1 MRIREDRIY
10 NIVINL
16 ILLIMALSCILPLVL
31 LFVASISSEASIAQE
46 GYAFFPRQFSTDAY
60 EYLWQKRDII
70 GTTYMRTIV
79 VTAVG
84 TVVSLFITTAL
95 AYPLSRKDYPYRK
108 FTIAIVVFSI
118 LFNGGLVPTYLVYTN
133 IFKIKNTIW
142 ALLVPGLLMN
152 GFNVLISRTYFKNN
166 VPSAI
171 IESARIDGAGEFSIF
186 FRIVIPVS
194 VPIMAT
200 IGLLAGISYWNDW
213 NNGFIYITQTAK
225 LGIQSYLARILM
237 DLQFLTS
244 SNMSGSL
251 GAVAAELPT
260 TTVRMAIAVI
270 GVLPVLIVYPFF
282 QKYFVRGITIGS
294 VKE

>member
-31 LFVASISSEASIAQE
+31 LFVASISSEASIARE
-46 GYAFFPRQFSTDAY
+46 GYAFFPKQFSTDAY

-213 NNGFIYITQTAK
+213 SNGFIYITQTAK

-251 GAVAAELPT
+251 GAVAADLPT